1 MRYLGTV
8 LILVIAPDLAHAKQV
23 GETQATARS
32 RDPPRD
38 PPKSSITT
46 PDRLL
51 MPQGVRHKARG
62 KTVET
67 MIPDICTGC

>member
-1 MRYLGTV
+1 MRQLATV
-8 LILVIAPDLAHAKQV
+8 FIFIIATSVAQAKHDGDV
-23 GETQATARS
+23 RPTS
-32 RDPPRD
+32 RPKD

-51 MPQGVRHKARG
+51 WPQDARGKARG

-67 MIPDICTGC
+67 IIPDICTGC

>member
-8 LILVIAPDLAHAKQV
+8 LMLVMATALAHAKQV
-23 GETQATARS
+23 GETQSTAR
-32 RDPPRD
+32 PRD

-62 KTVET
+62 KTLET